1 MSMRHGRLSVG
12 VAVWFAVVG
21 LIWWKFPV
29 SGVSAST
36 NPFAMPTAA
45 APEAPVVEVTMT
57 TNRFGPG
64 TVRVTSGAT
73 VTWRNT
79 SDIPHT
85 VTGDGFDS
93 GLIAPGASYSRTFT
107 QPGSYSYW
115 CTPHRQAGMVGT
127 VVVQR

>member
-1 MSMRHGRLSVG
+1 MSQRHTRLSVG
-12 VAVWFAVVG
+12 VAVWFVLVG
-21 LIWWKFPV
+21 LVWWQYPT
-29 SGVSAST
+29 SVSADPS
-36 NPFAMPTAA
+36 NPFAVAKMPPA
-45 APEAPVVEVTMT
+45 VEVTMT
-57 TNRFGPG
+57 VNRFGPG
-64 TVRVTSGAT
+64 TVRVAAGAT

-127 VVVQR
+127 VLVQR